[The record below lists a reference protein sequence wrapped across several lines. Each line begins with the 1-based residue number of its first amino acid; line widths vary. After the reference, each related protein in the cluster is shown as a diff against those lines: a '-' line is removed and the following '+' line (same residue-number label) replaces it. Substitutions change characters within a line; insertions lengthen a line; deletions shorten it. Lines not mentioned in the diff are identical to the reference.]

1 MNINKRKRYL
11 KIFNNLDEYNAQ
23 KETTLET
30 YHVVSINNEKKT
42 RVQFPYA
49 LINNEI
55 LKFFKNVNFQKEE
68 LVISNDD
75 SISGEILTLND
86 N

>member
-11 KIFNNLDEYNAQ
+11 KIFNNLDEYDAQ

-42 RVQFPYA
+42 IVQFPYA

-55 LKFFKNVNFQKEE
+55 LKFFKNVNSQNEE